1 MFSPFCGVFFFFV
14 FLGARFFG
22 QGEDWMDVDGLDW
35 IGLGRCSRL
44 GIGMYV
50 GVYSCLGP
58 G

>member
-14 FLGARFFG
+14 FLGARFFR

-44 GIGMYV
+44 GIGM
-50 GVYSCLGP
+50 
-58 G
+58 